1 MEDYLLNLPTVF
13 IIGLVFGIGP
23 CTITCLPYLGP
34 VFLSKEGGIK
44 DSWKIILP
52 FSMGRMSSYT
62 ALGALSGYAGASI
75 ENMIHTPMVAW
86 MLGGATVAVGLLIFW
101 RSYSNKSACG
111 SHSNRR
117 NLQDNRFLPSGLF
130 FMGVGMA
137 ATPCAP
143 LATIMLTAAATA
155 STVSGFLL
163 GFSFGVGA
171 VLVPALVFGIG
182 MAYFGQRIREIMQ
195 VWRTTLERSS
205 ACLLIILGIGTITG

>member
-1 MEDYLLNLPTVF
+1 MSEYLLSLPTVF

-52 FSMGRMSSYT
+52 FSMGRMSSYS

-75 ENMIHTPMVAW
+75 EKMIHTPLIAW
-86 MLGGATVAVGLLIFW
+86 LLGGATVSVGLLIFW
-101 RSYSNKSACG
+101 RSYRNKSACG
-111 SHSNRR
+111 SHLNKHK
-117 NLQDNRFLPSGLF
+117 LQDNPFLPGGLF

-155 STVSGFLL
+155 SAFSGFLL
-163 GFSFGVGA
+163 GFCFGIGA

-195 VWRTTLERSS
+195 VWRSTLERAS
-205 ACLLIILGIGTITG
+205 ACLLIVLGIGTITG

>member
-1 MEDYLLNLPTVF
+1 MAEYLLNLPTVF

-75 ENMIHTPMVAW
+75 EKMIYTPLVAW
-86 MLGGATVAVGLLIFW
+86 VLGGATVAVGVLIFW
-101 RSYSNKSACG
+101 RSYRNKSACG
-111 SHSNRR
+111 SHTNKKR
-117 NLQDNRFLPSGLF
+117 LQDNPFLPSGLF

-143 LATIMLTAAATA
+143 LASIMLTAAATA
-155 STVSGFLL
+155 SAFSGFLL
-163 GFSFGVGA
+163 GFCFGVGA
-171 VLVPALVFGIG
+171 VLVPALVFGFG

-195 VWRTTLERSS
+195 VWRSSLERAS
-205 ACLLIILGIGTITG
+205 ACLLIILGVGTIAG

>member
-1 MEDYLLNLPTVF
+1 MTEHLLNLPTVF

-75 ENMIHTPMVAW
+75 EKMIHTPLIAW
-86 MLGGATVAVGLLIFW
+86 LLGGATVAVGLLIFW
-101 RSYSNKSACG
+101 RSYQNKSACG
-111 SHSNRR
+111 SHYTRPK
-117 NLQDNRFLPSGLF
+117 LGDNPFLPGGLF

-155 STVSGFLL
+155 NTFSGFLL

-195 VWRTTLERSS
+195 VWRLTLERTS
-205 ACLLIILGIGTITG
+205 ACLLIILGAGTIAG

>member
-1 MEDYLLNLPTVF
+1 MSDYLLNLPTVF

-34 VFLSKEGGIK
+34 VFLSKQGGIR

-52 FSMGRMSSYT
+52 FSMGRMSSYS
-62 ALGALSGYAGASI
+62 ALGALSGYAGASVD
-75 ENMIHTPMVAW
+75 EMIHTPLIAW
-86 MLGGATVAVGLLIFW
+86 LLGGATVSVGLLIFW
-101 RSYSNKSACG
+101 RSYRNKLACG
-111 SHSNRR
+111 SHGNRPK
-117 NLQDNRFLPSGLF
+117 LQDNPFLPGGLF

-155 STVSGFLL
+155 STYSGFLL
-163 GFSFGVGA
+163 GFCFGIGA

-195 VWRTTLERSS
+195 VWRSTLERAS
-205 ACLLIILGIGTITG
+205 ACLLIVLGIGTITG

>member
-1 MEDYLLNLPTVF
+1 MGDYLLNLPTVF

-34 VFLSKEGGIK
+34 VFLSKEGGIR
-44 DSWKIILP
+44 DSWKIVLP

-75 ENMIHTPMVAW
+75 EKMINTPMVAW
-86 MLGGATVAVGLLIFW
+86 VLGGATIAVGLLIFW
-101 RSYSNKSACG
+101 RSYNKKSGCG
-111 SHSNRR
+111 SHGNR
-117 NLQDNRFLPSGLF
+117 NMLQDNPFLPGGLF

-143 LATIMLTAAATA
+143 LATIMITAAATA
-155 STVSGFLL
+155 STFSGFLL
-163 GFSFGVGA
+163 GFSFGIGA
-171 VLVPALVFGIG
+171 VLVPALAFGIG

-195 VWRTTLERSS
+195 IWRSVLERAS
-205 ACLLIILGIGTITG
+205 ACLLIILGVGTITG